1 VASDPVGF
9 QQNCELW
16 SKLNLFQ
23 TGHVVKLVGLFLRH
37 RLPVAVLGSF
47 TSSIARLAN
56 DGQREKG
63 SDASQL
69 RI

>member
-9 QQNCELW
+9 QLNCDRW
-16 SKLNLFQ
+16 CKLNLFQ
-23 TGHVVKLVGLFLRH
+23 TGHVVKLVGLFLRR
-37 RLPVAVLGSF
+37 RLSVGCSEF
-47 TSSIARLAN
+47 IHKFQGLAD
-56 DGQREKG
+56 DGRRENG